1 MRLSRPLAFA
11 LQASIIVSFLAGSS
25 VPTPLYALY
34 QARWGF
40 SPIMTTVVFGIY
52 ALAVLVTLLVTGR
65 LSDHVGR
72 RPVILVAAAMQ
83 AVTMAI
89 FVLADGVGHLVLARV
104 VQGIATG
111 MAASAVGAGMVDID
125 REKGTLANSALPP
138 LGTATGGILGGL
150 FAHLLPAPTTTVY
163 VFLGVVFVLQLVGVL
178 LMPETVTPQA
188 GALASLRPQ
197 LGIPDRLRRPLLLV
211 APALVGAWALAGF
224 HGALGPMLLRRL
236 MGAPS
241 LALSGSVLGVLAS
254 SGAITVLLTRRWD
267 AVRTI
272 TVGTGLLGGGVAATL
287 LAIAQQSVAG
297 FFLATA
303 VAGAGFGSAYQGAVR
318 SVLPLAAAHERA
330 GVLSVIYVIA
340 YLAMGVP
347 AVAAGIGCVHG
358 GGVIVT
364 SWIYGGAV
372 IALALVTGAA
382 ARSAPRSSG
391 GRGESSPSPAPSPRS
406 TSPTS

>member
-236 MGAPS
+236 
-241 LALSGSVLGVLAS
+241 
-254 SGAITVLLTRRWD
+254 TRRWD
-267 AVRTI
+267 AVRTS

>member
-1 MRLSRPLAFA
+1 MHLSRPLAFA
-11 LQASIIVSFLAGSS
+11 LQASVIVSFLAGSS

-34 QARWGF
+34 QAEWGF
-40 SPIMTTVVFGIY
+40 SPITTTVVFGIY
-52 ALAVLVTLLVTGR
+52 ALAVLATLLVTGR

-72 RPVILVAAAMQ
+72 RPVLLVAAGLQ

-89 FVLADGVGHLVLARV
+89 FALAGGVGHLVVARV

-150 FAHLLPAPTTTVY
+150 FASVLPAPTVTVY
-163 VFLGVVFVLQLVGVL
+163 VFLGIVFVLQLFGAA
-178 LMPETVTPQA
+178 LMPETVTPRA

-197 LGIPDRLRRPLLLV
+197 LAIPPRLRRPLLLV
-211 APALVGAWALAGF
+211 TPALVGAWALAGF
-224 HGALGPMLLRRL
+224 HGSIGPMLLRKL
-236 MGAPS
+236 MGATS
-241 LALSGSVLGVLAS
+241 LALGGSVLGVLAAC
-254 SGAITVLLTRRWD
+254 GAITVLLTRRWD
-267 AVRTI
+267 AARTI
-272 TVGTGLLGGGVAATL
+272 AVGTALLAGGVAATL
-287 LAIAQQSVAG
+287 LAIAQRSVIG

-303 VAGAGFGSAYQGAVR
+303 IAGAGFGAAYQGAVR

-330 GVLSVIYVIA
+330 GVLSVVYVIA
-340 YLAMGVP
+340 YLAMGIP
-347 AVAAGIGCVHG
+347 AVAAGIGCVYG
-358 GGVIVT
+358 GGLVIT

-372 IALALVTGAA
+372 ILLALVTGAA

-391 GRGESSPSPAPSPRS
+391 DRGGSSPSPAPSPPS
-406 TSPTS
+406 TAPTS